1 MKKISLILGIILGLS
16 FIILP
21 QQMGDKMMRQKNKLR
36 QLEKIKLID
45 ELNLDE
51 NTSIKFFARR
61 NEMQQQIEALEDK
74 SDQIVDKLDDGI
86 KSGKMDESGQKQLI
100 KELLNTKSKIEAE
113 RRQFIESL
121 HDILPTEKIV
131 RYIVFEQRFREEIRK
146 FILDRRNPPR

>member
-16 FIILP
+16 FIILS

-86 KSGKMDESGQKQLI
+86 KSGKMDESEQKQLI

>member
-86 KSGKMDESGQKQLI
+86 KSGKMDESEQKQLI